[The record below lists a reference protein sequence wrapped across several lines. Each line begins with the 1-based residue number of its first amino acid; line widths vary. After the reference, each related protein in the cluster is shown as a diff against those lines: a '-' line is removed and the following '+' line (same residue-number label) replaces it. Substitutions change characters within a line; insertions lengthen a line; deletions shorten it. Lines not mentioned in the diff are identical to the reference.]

1 MIQRPLWRVEMRA
14 VHSVRRPFSFGA
26 VIERALLK
34 KTRMRI
40 VHRKACE
47 SFKIMG

>member
-26 VIERALLK
+26 FIERAEWK
-34 KTRMRI
+34 NHQRI